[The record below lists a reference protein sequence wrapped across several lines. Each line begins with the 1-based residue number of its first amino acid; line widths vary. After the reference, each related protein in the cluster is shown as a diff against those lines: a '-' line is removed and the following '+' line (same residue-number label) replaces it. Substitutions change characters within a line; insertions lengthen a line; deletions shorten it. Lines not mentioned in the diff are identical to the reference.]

1 MMAILTGILEPV
13 WATGAAATAAGAVA
27 AAAGFWGAAAE
38 GEALRQL
45 PAPLPMREKRRE
57 KWWVDGSVFR
67 FYIRGGSPN

>member
-13 WATGAAATAAGAVA
+13 WTTGAAATGAGAVA

-45 PAPLPMREKRRE
+45 PAPLPMGEK
-57 KWWVDGSVFR
+57 
-67 FYIRGGSPN
+67 